1 MAVATVFESTDSS
14 LLTNV
19 LNEAIFTAQ
28 EKSIAGGLFTVYDLS
43 GTPGLT
49 AQIPVYPSISAG
61 AVTDGSTDVAG
72 ANTSALTNVNISA
85 ANIAARLD
93 VTDLLASSTA
103 RNMASDVGVIL
114 GNAIAEKID
123 VDAFGLFTE
132 ANITQDV
139 GDNASEITPDL
150 ILQAV
155 YKLRAQNAPTDAD
168 GDYMCVLHPGQAY
181 HVAKVL
187 TQSGFAS
194 GGATALSNVGNSLLS
209 SSAFMGRLYNVK
221 VFQST
226 SIGADS
232 VVTDAQ
238 GCVFS
243 PMAFGHVLKRP
254 ISIETQR
261 DASKLLTEYVI
272 STARGNAVLKANY
285 AVRVKG
291 DKQIGNE

>member
-28 EKSIAGGLFTVYDLS
+28 EKSIAGGLFTVYDMT

-49 AQIPVYPSISAG
+49 AQIPVYPSISAT
-61 AVTDGSTDVAG
+61 AVTDGSTDVSG
-72 ANTSALTNVNISA
+72 SDTSALTNVTITA

-93 VTDLLASSTA
+93 VTDLLSASTA

-123 VDAFGLFTE
+123 VDAFSLFTE
-132 ANITQDV
+132 ANIANDV
-139 GDNASEITPDL
+139 GDNGTLITPDL
-150 ILQAV
+150 ILKAV
-155 YKLRAQNAPTDAD
+155 YTLRNQNAPTDAD
-168 GDYMCVLHPGQAY
+168 GDYLAVLHPGQAFN
-181 HVAKVL
+181 VAKTL

-194 GGATALSNVGNSLLS
+194 GGATAISDVGNALLS
-209 SSAFMGRLYNVK
+209 SSAYVGRIYNVK
-221 VFQST
+221 LFQST
-226 SIGADS
+226 SIAADS
-232 VVTDAQ
+232 VSTDAQ

-243 PMAFGHVLKRP
+243 PLAFGHVLKRN
-254 ISIETQR
+254 ITIETQR
-261 DASKLLTEYVI
+261 DASKLLTEFVI
-272 STARGNAVLKANY
+272 STARGNAVLKSNY

-291 DKQIGNE
+291 SKSLA

>member
-1 MAVATVFESTDSS
+1 MAVATVFESTDTS

-28 EKSIAGGLFTVYDLS
+28 EKSIAGGIFTVYDLS

-49 AQIPVYPSISAG
+49 AQIPVYPSISAS

-72 ANTSALTNVNISA
+72 ANTSGLDNVTITA

-93 VTDLLASSTA
+93 VTDLLSASTA

-132 ANITQDV
+132 ANIANDV
-139 GDNASEITPDL
+139 GDNASAITPEL
-150 ILQAV
+150 LLQAV
-155 YKLRAQNAPTDAD
+155 YSLRNQNAPTDAD
-168 GDYMCVLHPGQAY
+168 GDYVCVLHPGQAY
-181 HVAKVL
+181 NIAKVL
-187 TQSGFAS
+187 TTNGFS
-194 GGATALSNVGNSLLS
+194 SSNGGALSNVGNSLLS
-209 SSAFMGRLYNVK
+209 SSAYVGRLYNVK
-221 VFQST
+221 IFQST
-226 SIGADS
+226 SIAADS
-232 VVTDAQ
+232 VATDAQ

-291 DKQIGNE
+291 SKAIA

>member
-1 MAVATVFESTDSS
+1 MAVATVFETTDTS

-28 EKSIAGGLFTVYDLS
+28 EKSIAGGLYTVYNLS

-49 AQIPVYPSISAG
+49 AQIPIYPSISAS
-61 AVTDGSTDVAG
+61 AVTDGSTDISG
-72 ANTSALTNVNISA
+72 ANTSALTNVTITA
-85 ANIAARLD
+85 AHIAARLD

-123 VDAFGLFTE
+123 IDAFSLFTE
-132 ANITQDV
+132 ANIANDV
-139 GDNASEITPDL
+139 GDNGTLITPDL
-150 ILQAV
+150 LLKAV
-155 YKLRAQNAPTDAD
+155 YALRNQNAPTDAD
-168 GDYMCVLHPGQAY
+168 GDYLAVLHPGQAY
-181 HVAKVL
+181 ALASAL
-187 TQSGFAS
+187 TTAGFAA
-194 GGATALSNVGNSLLS
+194 GGSTAISNVGNSLLS
-209 SSAFMGRLYNVK
+209 SSAFVGRLYNVK
-221 VFQST
+221 IFQST
-226 SIGADS
+226 SIAADS
-232 VVTDAQ
+232 VATDAQ

-254 ISIETQR
+254 ITIETQR

-291 DKQIGNE
+291 IKTI

>member
-1 MAVATVFESTDSS
+1 MAVATVFETTDTS

-28 EKSIAGGLFTVYDLS
+28 EKSIAGGLYTVYNLS

-49 AQIPVYPSISAG
+49 AQIPIYPSISAS
-61 AVTDGSTDVAG
+61 AVTDGSTDISG
-72 ANTSALTNVNISA
+72 ANTSALTNVTITA

-123 VDAFGLFTE
+123 VDAFSLFTE
-132 ANITQDV
+132 ALIANDV
-139 GDNASEITPDL
+139 GDNGTTITPDL
-150 ILQAV
+150 LLKAV
-155 YKLRAQNAPTDAD
+155 YALRNQNAPTDAD
-168 GDYMCVLHPGQAY
+168 GDYLAVLHPGQAY
-181 HVAKVL
+181 ALASAL
-187 TQSGFAS
+187 TQAGFAS
-194 GGATALSNVGNSLLS
+194 GGSTAISNVGNSLLS
-209 SSAFMGRLYNVK
+209 SSAYVGRLYNVK
-221 VFQST
+221 IFQST
-226 SIGADS
+226 SIAADS
-232 VVTDAQ
+232 VATDAQ

-254 ISIETQR
+254 ITIETQR

-291 DKQIGNE
+291 TKTI